1 MQGRDQETV
10 METGNKQQS
19 RGGKLHP
26 AQLYLDQ
33 RGEFSEGAVVVL
45 SSAGGGCRS
54 RRLQGGRRKEG
65 GGRREGG
72 TADISC
78 AVWSGDWW
86 WPVVTPPSPQS
97 SRFPGI
103 DCDPTLLS

>member
-45 SSAGGGCRS
+45 SSDW
-54 RRLQGGRRKEG
+54 RRMQEQEVRRRKEE
-65 GGRREGG
+65 GGRGEEGG
-72 TADISC
+72 RDS
-78 AVWSGDWW
+78 
-86 WPVVTPPSPQS
+86 
-97 SRFPGI
+97 
-103 DCDPTLLS
+103 